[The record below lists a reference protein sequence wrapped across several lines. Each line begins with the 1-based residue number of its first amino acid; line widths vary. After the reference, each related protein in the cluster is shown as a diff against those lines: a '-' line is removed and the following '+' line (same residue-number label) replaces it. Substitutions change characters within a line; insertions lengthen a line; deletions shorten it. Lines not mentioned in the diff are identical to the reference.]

1 MKVLYLFTS
10 YRGAM
15 LEKARHGEDHGNGF
29 WGMLR
34 LPHFGIE
41 AEHLE
46 PEQFYPKG
54 VSEFIRK
61 HLGVYWLHLSV
72 YLKFFSYDFVFTSTA
87 FGTQLVHTLLHVGKP
102 KWVMHD
108 FSIMGLIGS
117 EKTLKQKMFAYIVER
132 CAGIVTLSDEE
143 KEALE
148 KRFPNLR
155 GRVERIAYGADLD
168 FFAPN
173 GMPQER
179 MILSPG
185 RDPDR
190 DYKTLFDAAAPL
202 DIPVVVTTLPS
213 RLKKFNPLPGF
224 VSVRDFSLLE
234 YVDTYRR
241 AQIVVLPLD
250 TSSGLNNA
258 MGYSVLQE
266 SLAMGKAIVATSTGT
281 TRTFI
286 TNKEN
291 GLLVPEG
298 DAEAMR
304 AAIQML
310 LNDAALRERL
320 GRAARAYAEKNLG
333 AEMLT
338 GKLADF
344 FKRLASLG

>member
-34 LPHFGIE
+34 LPHFGIK

-46 PEQFYPKG
+46 PEQFYPKS

-61 HLGVYWLHLSV
+61 HFGVYWQHLSV

-87 FGTQLVHTLLHVGKP
+87 FGTQLVHTLLHVSKP

-108 FSIMGLIGS
+108 FSIMGLIGDG
-117 EKTLKQKMFAYIVER
+117 KTFKQKIFAYMVER
-132 CAGIVTLSDEE
+132 CAGVVTLSDEE

-148 KRFPNLR
+148 ARFPNLR
-155 GRVERIAYGADLD
+155 GRVERIAYGIDLN
-168 FFAPN
+168 FFAPSEV
-173 GMPQER
+173 PQER
-179 MILSPG
+179 LIFSPG
-185 RDPDR
+185 RDSDR
-190 DYKTLFDAAAPL
+190 DYKTLFEAAAPL
-202 DIPVVVTTLPS
+202 DTPVVVTTLPS
-213 RLKKFNPLPGF
+213 RLKKFNPLPAF
-224 VSVRDFSLLE
+224 VSIRDFSLSE
-234 YVDTYRR
+234 YVDAYRR

-286 TNKEN
+286 ADKEN

-298 DAEAMR
+298 DVEAMR
-304 AAIQML
+304 AAIQTL
-310 LNDAALRERL
+310 LDDTRLRERL
-320 GRAARAYAEKNLG
+320 GQAARAYAEKNLG

-344 FKRLASLG
+344 LKRLASV